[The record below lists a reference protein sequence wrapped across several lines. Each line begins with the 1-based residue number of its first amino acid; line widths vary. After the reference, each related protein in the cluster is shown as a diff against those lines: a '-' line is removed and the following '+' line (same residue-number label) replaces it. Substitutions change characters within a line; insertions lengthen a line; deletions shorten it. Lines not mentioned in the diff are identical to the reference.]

1 MRRLAIVAAGLV
13 LVVVA
18 MAAGLLALGCGGS
31 PTFVPTISRG
41 LYGRVVLYKGN
52 CMPGAGECKV
62 SHPSR
67 EVLIREPVTY
77 EQISVTYLARPS
89 GLVASTKA
97 DKHGFYEVSLPPGTY
112 SVFVEDDGREYCNS
126 FGSHDEACQV
136 TIGDGLT
143 ERELKIDHAAW

>member
-1 MRRLAIVAAGLV
+1 VGRLGIAAAGLV

-18 MAAGLLALGCGGS
+18 MTAGLLTLGCGGS

-41 LYGRVVLYKGN
+41 LYGRIVLYRGN

-67 EVLIREPVTY
+67 QVFIRELATY
-77 EQISVTYLARPS
+77 ERMSETYLVGPT

-112 SVFVEDDGREYCNS
+112 SVFVEDDGKEYCNS
-126 FGSHDEACQV
+126 FGSHKEACQV